1 MFLRGVGNRKI
12 SCFLRPAE
20 AGSDGVT
27 RVHPSYDLHKCK
39 GGTNRGNVNGTENG
53 SEGREYDSPKGGG
66 GRT

>member
-1 MFLRGVGNRKI
+1 MLKREGKMFLRGVGNRKI

-20 AGSDGVT
+20 AGSEV
-27 RVHPSYDLHKCK
+27 K
-39 GGTNRGNVNGTENG
+39 GGMNRGNVNGTENG